1 MIGMIACSILITI
14 SLSISNPEN
23 NDVVPDCN
31 KNETDCNNE
40 DSEVATD
47 GNGIF
52 AIISTLAFVMF
63 FAFGPGSIPWLI
75 TGELFTQGII
85 TYMTGAKFFREI
97 EFHEFFSLVYRSRGD
112 KKNCEIIQFHEKK
125 FANT

>member
-1 MIGMIACSILITI
+1 MIGMIACSILVTI

-97 EFHEFFSLVYRSRGD
+97 KFHEFFSLVYRSRGD
-112 KKNCEIIQFHEKK
+112 KKIVK
-125 FANT
+125 

>member
-1 MIGMIACSILITI
+1 MIGMIVCSILITI
-14 SLSISNPEN
+14 SLNISNPEK

-31 KNETDCNNE
+31 QNGTDCNDSDNE
-40 DSEVATD
+40 DSEGSTD

-75 TGELFTQGII
+75 TGELFTQGI
-85 TYMTGAKFFREI
+85 
-97 EFHEFFSLVYRSRGD
+97 D
-112 KKNCEIIQFHEKK
+112 
-125 FANT
+125 

>member
-1 MIGMIACSILITI
+1 MIVCSILITI
-14 SLSISNPEN
+14 SLNISNPEKN
-23 NDVVPDCN
+23 AVVPDCN
-31 KNETDCNNE
+31 KNETHCNNSDNE

-75 TGELFTQGII
+75 TGELFTQAPRSAFCTI
-85 TYMTGAKFFREI
+85 AFRKPK
-97 EFHEFFSLVYRSRGD
+97 EFL
-112 KKNCEIIQFHEKK
+112 
-125 FANT
+125 

>member
-1 MIGMIACSILITI
+1 MIGMIVCSILITI
-14 SLSISNPEN
+14 SLNISNPEQ

-31 KNETDCNNE
+31 QNETDCNNSDNE
-40 DSEVATD
+40 DSEVSTD

-85 TYMTGAKFFREI
+85 SM
-97 EFHEFFSLVYRSRGD
+97 
-112 KKNCEIIQFHEKK
+112 
-125 FANT
+125 

>member
-1 MIGMIACSILITI
+1 MIGMIVCSILITI
-14 SLSISNPEN
+14 SLNISNPEK

-31 KNETDCNNE
+31 QNGTDCNDSDNE
-40 DSEVATD
+40 DSEVSTD

-75 TGELFTQGII
+75 TGELFTQGI
-85 TYMTGAKFFREI
+85 
-97 EFHEFFSLVYRSRGD
+97 D
-112 KKNCEIIQFHEKK
+112 
-125 FANT
+125 